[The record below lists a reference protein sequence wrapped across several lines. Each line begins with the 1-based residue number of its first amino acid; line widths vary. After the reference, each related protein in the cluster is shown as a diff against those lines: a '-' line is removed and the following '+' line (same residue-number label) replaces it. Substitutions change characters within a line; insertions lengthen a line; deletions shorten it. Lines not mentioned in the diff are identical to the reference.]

1 MSFYL
6 LVKII
11 FYFSKKEKLLISKDI
26 VIQKIDF

>member
-1 MSFYL
+1 MSFCL

-26 VIQKIDF
+26 DIQKIDF